1 MKKKTKSLILV
12 GGFAAM
18 SGVLAGCF
26 SPKVN
31 EKSVIDYSFSATN
44 PIDQSIVVSGN
55 FQNQSYTPEFS
66 QIFNFLKGSKQGEVK
81 TGSLQD
87 PFQKHDPLLVE
98 KIPVAILAQLGLTPS
113 QLWEEI
119 QIGDKTFIF
128 AGTGSEEGIIFA
140 SLDQN
145 KVETSI
151 PLDWSFSVDKIQ

>member
-18 SGVLAGCF
+18 SGILAGCF
-26 SPKVN
+26 APRVS
-31 EKSVIDYSFSATN
+31 EKSVIDYSFTATN
-44 PIDQSIVVSGN
+44 PADQSIVVTGS

-66 QIFNFLKGSKQGEVK
+66 QVFNFLKGSKQGEVK

-113 QLWEEI
+113 QL
-119 QIGDKTFIF
+119 
-128 AGTGSEEGIIFA
+128 
-140 SLDQN
+140 
-145 KVETSI
+145 
-151 PLDWSFSVDKIQ
+151 